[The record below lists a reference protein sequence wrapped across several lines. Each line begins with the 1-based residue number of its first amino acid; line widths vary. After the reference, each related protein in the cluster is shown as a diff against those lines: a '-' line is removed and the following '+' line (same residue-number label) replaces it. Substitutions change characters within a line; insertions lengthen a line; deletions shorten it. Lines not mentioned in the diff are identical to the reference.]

1 MMAVTQKY
9 IDLCG
14 VKIYCE
20 YSFVDNRP
28 SLLLIHG
35 VAATLYTFNS
45 LIPLL
50 KKHFSIISIDLPGF
64 GRSEKSTSFIYSF
77 QNYAKVVAACIDY
90 FKLENVNIIGHSMG
104 GQIALYTAKMISE
117 KINKL
122 VLISSSGYLKRAN
135 KAIIFCTYLPF
146 FGYYVKHQVHKQEVK
161 DVLKNVFYE
170 HSLITENHI
179 REFGKPL
186 EEKGF
191 YTSLMRLLRYREGD
205 LSSEDL
211 KTIDKPTLLL
221 WGKEDRVVS
230 YRIGERLA
238 ADLPNAK
245 LITYEKAGHL
255 LTEERPHEV
264 FQEILDFIL

>member
-1 MMAVTQKY
+1 MALTQKY
-9 IDLCG
+9 IELCG

-20 YSFVDNRP
+20 YSFVENRP
-28 SLLLIHG
+28 PLLLIHG

-50 KKHFSIISIDLPGF
+50 KEHFSIINIDLPGF
-64 GRSEKSTSFIYSF
+64 GRSEKSSSFIYSF
-77 QNYAKVVAACIDY
+77 QNYAKIVAACIDY
-90 FKLENVNIIGHSMG
+90 FKLENVNIVGHSMG
-104 GQIALYTAKMISE
+104 GQIALYTTKLIPE

-122 VLISSSGYLKRAN
+122 VLVSSSGYLKRAN
-135 KAIIFCTYLPF
+135 KAIILCTYLPL
-146 FGYYVKHQVHKQEVK
+146 FGYFVKHHVHKQEVK
-161 DVLKNVFYE
+161 DVLKNVFYD

-179 REFGKPL
+179 REFGMPL

-191 YTSLMRLLRYREGD
+191 YTSLKRLLRYREGD

-211 KTIDKPTLLL
+211 ITIDKPTLLL

-230 YRIGERLA
+230 YTIGERLA
-238 ADLPNAK
+238 KDLPNAK

-255 LTEERPHEV
+255 LTEERPHDV
-264 FQEILDFIL
+264 FKEISGFIL

>member
-1 MMAVTQKY
+1 MMVLTKKF

-20 YSFVDNRP
+20 YSLVEKRP
-28 SLLLIHG
+28 PLLLIHG
-35 VAATLYTFNS
+35 VAATLYTFNA

-50 KKHFSIISIDLPGF
+50 KDYFSIISIDLPGF
-64 GRSEKSTSFIYSF
+64 GRSEKSSTFIYSF
-77 QNYAKVVAACIDY
+77 QNYAKVVAGCIDH
-90 FKLENVNIIGHSMG
+90 FDLDHVNIIGHSMG
-104 GQIALYTAKMISE
+104 GQIALYTTQLIPE
-117 KINKL
+117 KVNKL
-122 VLISSSGYLKRAN
+122 VLLSSSGYLKRAN
-135 KAIIFCTYLPF
+135 KALIFCTYLPF

-161 DVLKNVFYE
+161 DVLKNVFYD
-170 HSLITENHI
+170 HALITESHI
-179 REFGKPL
+179 REFAKPL

-230 YRIGERLA
+230 YRVGERLA
-238 ADLPNAK
+238 NDLPNTK
-245 LITYEKAGHL
+245 LVIYEKAGHL
-255 LTEERPHEV
+255 LTEERPQEV
-264 FQEILDFIL
+264 FEEILGFIL

>member
-1 MMAVTQKY
+1 MMALTQKY
-9 IDLCG
+9 ITLCG
-14 VKIYCE
+14 VKVYCE
-20 YSFVDNRP
+20 YSFVENRP
-28 SLLLIHG
+28 PLLLIHG

-50 KKHFSIISIDLPGF
+50 KEHFSIINIDLPGF
-64 GRSEKSTSFIYSF
+64 GRSEKSTTFIYSF
-77 QNYAKVVAACIDY
+77 QNYAEIISACIDY
-90 FKLENVNIIGHSMG
+90 FNLENVNIVGHSMG
-104 GQIALYTAKMISE
+104 GQIALYTTKMIPE

-122 VLISSSGYLKRAN
+122 VLVSSSGYLKRAH

-161 DVLKNVFYE
+161 DVLKNVFYD
-170 HSLITENHI
+170 HSLITENHV

-191 YTSLMRLLRYREGD
+191 YSSLMRLLRYREGD
-205 LSSEDL
+205 LNSEDL
-211 KTIDKPTLLL
+211 KAIEKPILLL

-238 ADLPNAK
+238 DDLPNAK
-245 LITYEKAGHL
+245 LITYDKAGHL

-264 FQEILDFIL
+264 FNAISKFIL

>member
-1 MMAVTQKY
+1 MALTQKC

-20 YSFVDNRP
+20 YSFVENRP
-28 SLLLIHG
+28 PLLLIHG

-50 KKHFSIISIDLPGF
+50 NEHFSIIAIDLPGF
-64 GRSEKSTSFIYSF
+64 GRSEKPSSFIFSF
-77 QNYAKVVAACIDY
+77 QNYAKIVAACIDY
-90 FKLENVNIIGHSMG
+90 FKLDHVNIVGHSMG
-104 GQIALYTAKMISE
+104 GQIALYTTKMIPE

-135 KAIIFCTYLPF
+135 KAIIFCTFLPF

-161 DVLKNVFYE
+161 DVLKNVFYD
-170 HSLITENHI
+170 HSLITENHV
-179 REFGKPL
+179 REFGRPL

-191 YTSLMRLLRYREGD
+191 YTSLLRLLRYREGD

-221 WGKEDRVVS
+221 WGREDRVVS
-230 YRIGERLA
+230 FRIGERLA
-238 ADLPNAK
+238 DDLPNAK

-255 LTEERPHEV
+255 LTEERSQEV
-264 FQEILDFIL
+264 YQAILDFI